1 MQSVKTLMCLSVLAT
16 VAACDSVTKP
26 EPPVCRVDGAHIDTR
41 SSGNAG
47 CIIRYQDKLLVVQH
61 RNSGAFDT
69 PGGTSDDG
77 ETAQCTAHRE
87 TFEETGFNVEVGKL
101 VGEAENGFRFY
112 QCTLH
117 DDFGADLTEFSVPPW
132 SSLEIEKVLMLDPYE
147 TQADQWRY
155 KDAQLRKLLQM
166 LNETE

>member
-1 MQSVKTLMCLSVLAT
+1 MKPIKALVCLSVAT
-16 VAACDSVTKP
+16 MLTACDSMTAP
-26 EPPVCRVDGAHIDTR
+26 EPPVCRVDGAHIDT
-41 SSGNAG
+41 SSGGNAG
-47 CIIRYQDKLLVVQH
+47 CIIRYEDKVLVVQH
-61 RNSGAFDT
+61 RNSGSFDT
-69 PGGTSDDG
+69 PGGTSDEG

-101 VGEAENGFRFY
+101 VGQAENGFRFY

-117 DDFGADLTEFSVPPW
+117 SDFGNDLTEFSVPPW
-132 SSLEIEKVLMLDPYE
+132 SSWEIEKVRMLDPYE